1 MMLHVLAE
9 LAFASILIIGI
20 TITIHTLTEG
30 K

>member
-1 MMLHVLAE
+1 MLHVLAE